1 MAIRVVYLNIGKPTQ
16 GVVNKLNDKIDCLKL
31 AGLDVQIKSIELS
44 AAQNNAPRPDVV
56 LVNAKII
63 SKLSKIP
70 FFWRLE
76 AVVSHF
82 LIYKA
87 VAAQAKHWEVDFIIL
102 RYPIADFFF
111 WWYLIKLRTP
121 VVFEHNTI
129 EALELNIRRKNS
141 FYYQYSYWS
150 ERLFGKFVRLK
161 AKGLVCV
168 TGEIAAYQQAKSKFK
183 VPAMVISNGI
193 KVSRLPI
200 KEFKKFD
207 GRNLNLLFLAGSDAP
222 WHGLDVLDDIM
233 KQAATCNVHCFV
245 AGGIAAIYKEKLSQN
260 KNITLLPLQTE
271 ADLNLLVN
279 NCHIGISSLGFGGF
293 LKQACTLKVR
303 EYWGRGLPFVLGYD
317 DTDLLDMP
325 EMKDFYFQMQP
336 ADGINLQ
343 AIVDFAT
350 RVYEIES
357 VSEKMRQLAF
367 LKIDY
372 SVKAGLYLNFLSD
385 IRE

>member
-1 MAIRVVYLNIGKPTQ
+1 MAIKVIYLNIGKPTQ
-16 GVVNKLNDKIDCLKL
+16 GVVNKLNDKIDCMKL
-31 AGLDVQIKSIELS
+31 AGLDVQIKSIELRD
-44 AAQNNAPRPDVV
+44 AKNNNPRPDVV

-82 LIYKA
+82 LLYKA
-87 VAAQAKHWEVDFIIL
+87 MAAQAKHWQVDFIIL
-102 RYPIADFFF
+102 RYPTADFFF
-111 WWYLIKLRTP
+111 WWYLKSLRIP

-150 ERLFGKFVRLK
+150 ERLFGKSARLL

-168 TGEIAAYQQAKSKFK
+168 TGEIAAHQQARSNFN
-183 VPAMVISNGI
+183 VPTVVVSNGI
-193 KVSRLPI
+193 KVNRLPI
-200 KEFKKFD
+200 KRVKKFD
-207 GRNLNLLFLAGSDAP
+207 GRSLNLLFLAGSDAP

-233 KQAATCNVHCFV
+233 RQAATCNVHCFV

-260 KNITLLPLQTE
+260 RNMTLLPLQTQ

-279 NCHIGISSLGFGGF
+279 DCHIGISSLGFEGF

-325 EMKDFYFQMQP
+325 EMKDFYFQVQP
-336 ADGINLQ
+336 ADGIKLQ
-343 AIVDFAT
+343 AIVDFAK
-350 RVYEIES
+350 RVYEIEN
-357 VSEKMRQLAF
+357 VSEKMRQLA
-367 LKIDY
+367 LRKIDY
-372 SVKAGLYLNFLSD
+372 SVKAGLYLNFLTD